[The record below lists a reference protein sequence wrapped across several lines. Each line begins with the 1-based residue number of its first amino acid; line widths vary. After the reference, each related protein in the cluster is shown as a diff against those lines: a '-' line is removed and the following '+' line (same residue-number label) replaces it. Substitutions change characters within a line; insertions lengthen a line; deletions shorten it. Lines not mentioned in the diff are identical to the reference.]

1 MPRRSTLLTL
11 AAFIAFAA
19 LLLYSTLNSQRAEC
33 AVTVAFRG
41 HENAATASGATPDE
55 AERQARTAAC
65 GPIARGMDATIACTN
80 TPPVKRECRQ
90 L

>member
-1 MPRRSTLLTL
+1 MAL
-11 AAFIAFAA
+11 AA
-19 LLLYSTLNSQRAEC
+19 LLLYSTLKSQRAEC
-33 AVTVAFRG
+33 AVTVSFRG
-41 HENAATASGATPDE
+41 RENAASASGATPDE

-65 GPIARGMDATIACTN
+65 GPIAPGMDATIACTN

>member
-1 MPRRSTLLTL
+1 MFRRSTLLTL
-11 AAFIAFAA
+11 AAFAAFAA
-19 LLLYSTLNSQRAEC
+19 LLLYSTLSAQRAEC
-33 AVTVAFRG
+33 TVSVAFRG
-41 HENAATASGATPDE
+41 QQNAATASGATAEE

-65 GPIARGMDATIACTN
+65 GPIAPGMDATIACTN